1 MTITSA
7 RRNSKPENQSV
18 SSQWRPKNGNGRRP
32 RINGRSTSVDPKSKY
47 NEFTSRAQKA
57 AASGDTIAAEY
68 LYQHADHYYRVMQ
81 SN

>member
-1 MTITSA
+1 MTITNT
-7 RRNSKPENQSV
+7 RRNPN
-18 SSQWRPKNGNGRRP
+18 SSNNGGSRQWRPKNGNGRRP
-32 RINGRSTSVDPKSKY
+32 RINGRPTSVDPKSKY